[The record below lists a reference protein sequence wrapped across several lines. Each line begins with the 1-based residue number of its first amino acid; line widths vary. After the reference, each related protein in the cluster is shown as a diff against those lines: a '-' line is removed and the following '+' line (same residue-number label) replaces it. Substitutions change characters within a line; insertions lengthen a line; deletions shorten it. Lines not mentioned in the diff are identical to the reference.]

1 MLVVEKI
8 SEVQYTIRKWRLEGF
23 TVGFVPTM
31 GSLHNGHLE
40 LVKRS
45 KKECDKTVVS
55 IFVNKTQFNDP
66 SDYDKYP
73 RNLTKDTDFLKE
85 DADLVFAPLHEE
97 MYSGTPLLSMNFGS
111 LETVM
116 EGRFRPGHFNGVG
129 LVVSKLFN
137 IVQPDVAV
145 FGQKDLQQFAIIHQL
160 VNDLCFPIQLIC
172 HPIVR
177 NEKGLALSSRNSRL
191 SSEALDLSIHLYATL
206 KKVEQLLLDGET
218 IENGA
223 SKGLSYFNSVE
234 GFTID
239 YLEIVDA
246 TTLQPLTKTTSGT
259 TLAICIA
266 AFIEEVRLI
275 DNLLVDL

>member
-8 SEVQYTIRKWRLEGF
+8 PEVQDIVKKWRLEGLK
-23 TVGFVPTM
+23 VGFIPTM

-55 IFVNKTQFNDP
+55 IFVNKTQFNDA

-73 RNLTKDTDFLKE
+73 RDLEKDILFLK
-85 DADLVFAPLHEE
+85 DYADVVFAPTHEE
-97 MYSGTPLLSMNFGS
+97 MYSGASLLHMNFGS

-137 IVQPDVAV
+137 IVQPDIAI
-145 FGQKDLQQFAIIHQL
+145 FGQKDLQQFAIINQL

-191 SSEALDLSIHLYATL
+191 SPQALDLSIHLYATL
-206 KKVEQLLLDGET
+206 KKVEQLIKDGET
-218 IENGA
+218 TENCTI
-223 SKGLSYFNSVE
+223 KGLNYFNTVA

-246 TTLQPLTKTTSGT
+246 KTLQSATKITKGT
-259 TLAICIA
+259 TIAICIA

-275 DNLLVDL
+275 DNLLVEL